1 MQISHYLEGISLQ
14 RSNSLY
20 CDVCFRGK
28 KHTLKM
34 YSVAGK
40 ESSGEKCFRVLV
52 EAMRGKDFVKKL
64 DSLMVLLQ

>member
-1 MQISHYLEGISLQ
+1 
-14 RSNSLY
+14 
-20 CDVCFRGK
+20 
-28 KHTLKM
+28 M

-64 DSLMVLLQ
+64 DSLMV